1 MAPII
6 DQNSDLCLRCP
17 ARTDSTES
25 KHDLEHCSLVSPI
38 KINARW
44 PKFDLGDNIKD
55 PDERLRYQ
63 SQAGAILEAAKLGH
77 DTYDGTALTKK
88 LLELAFQAWRAQLEA
103 KRKAEPPKKAESRQQ
118 VPPPTLESPVS
129 TSGQN
134 APAASSSA
142 HAHPSAVTAP
152 SGSAQT
158 SGPNAGQ
165 SIDTTSLEQQFRQ
178 VTLSTDSQFASR
190 PGWTTQE
197 SQDTKQKVFTNHFQ
211 VTLQPSRCLYE
222 YTIGDFDEEDTR
234 QQKRK
239 LIERLIAAVPLLH
252 NHQRFF
258 ASDYVSRIIAIKDL
272 SLLEDPTRVPLPEAS
287 LLVQGTV
294 TQYQTGTKDSGRQKT
309 LNVYYN
315 RRLSFDN
322 LRPDASRTNPHP
334 FALDTANALQ
344 ILIAKCSA
352 AVPGTVQL
360 GKNRFYPPGPV
371 GALLEGLQAQ
381 RGFYSSVHSAAAG
394 ALININSVASVFYQP
409 TTLNRLMDD
418 VWSREGSYERL
429 QDAIRGLRVRICYNR
444 CKLGEADRSKDTD
457 ARRTKTVAEL
467 APGNKTPT
475 QLKFMKTLRGSQKQ
489 PSVSS
494 GFKDGVKRE
503 ISVAE
508 NISIEGYLN
517 GGKLTDEDNPCV
529 NLGGASEGTK
539 SWFPPEQ
546 LEIIQNQPFKRVL
559 SPEVIGKLVTFACR
573 GPNDNKRSIDN
584 YVRDVVNHAPQILAD
599 SGVRISTEMLR
610 VPFRIIPAPQLL
622 YGPGPSVSAIH
633 QAHWDLK
640 SRKFLDTRR
649 AVGNIHIIWP
659 PGPGVLSSQKK
670 LQYIQR
676 MQQEFHKYGLQLPS
690 ASWTSNSERAWSD
703 QQALSKAYLE
713 REMNLAKQ
721 AGARLVIMFLKN
733 NTGFNPYHYAAFKY
747 TADLVVGIQ
756 SLCINEGKYSTQIV
770 GPGYL
775 ANVAMKVNLKFC
787 NTNHSVKYSSPKLLN
802 EDNKID
808 TLILGA
814 DATHPSPGSSGW
826 YPSTTAV
833 VGSVDDRFGRF
844 PGSIHFQSPGQEIIG
859 EMRSMVEQR
868 IREWQSCNDGR
879 LPAKILY
886 YRDGVGTSQYNEVL
900 NNEAQ
905 AIYKAYDIVQ
915 SSTTAAKQGEK
926 KKLKLTVVIV
936 TKRHHTRFY
945 PTPGMDVGMNG
956 NCLPG
961 TVVDR
966 GVTIPHCFDFF
977 LQAHSG
983 IKGTVKPTYYVVLK
997 DEIGFTARELQDFT
1011 HDLCFTY
1018 VRATSA
1024 VSYAPPTYYADRLCE
1039 RGRLYLKIA
1048 LGGGTNLTEDQVQK
1062 IVGRLA
1068 IKGGKVGKPYHSAL
1082 DGSMFWM

>member
-1 MAPII
+1 MAPDIG
-6 DQNSDLCLRCP
+6 QNSDLCLRCP
-17 ARTDSTES
+17 ADTKSE
-25 KHDLEHCSLVSPI
+25 HDLEHCSLVSPF

-44 PKFDLGDNIKD
+44 PKFGPGDNIKD

-77 DTYDGTALTKK
+77 ETYDGTALTKK

-158 SGPNAGQ
+158 SGSTAGQ
-165 SIDTTSLEQQFRQ
+165 SVDKTDLEQRFRQ
-178 VTLSTDSQFASR
+178 VALSTNPQFAHR
-190 PGWTTQE
+190 PGSTTQD
-197 SQDTKQKVFTNHFQ
+197 SKQSVFTNHFPI
-211 VTLQPSRCLYE
+211 TLQPHHCLYE

-272 SLLEDPTRVPLPEAS
+272 SLLEDPTQAPLPEAS

-294 TQYQTGTKDSGRQKT
+294 TKYQTGTKDSERQKT
-309 LNVYYN
+309 LSVYYN
-315 RRLSFDN
+315 RRLSFGD

-352 AVPGTVQL
+352 AVPETVQV
-360 GKNRFYPPGPV
+360 GKNRFFSPGPIRT
-371 GALLEGLQAQ
+371 LPECLQAQ
-381 RGFYSSVHSAAAG
+381 RGFYSSVHTAAAG
-394 ALININSVASVFYQP
+394 VLVNINSVASVFYQP
-409 TTLNRLMDD
+409 LPLNRPMNEA
-418 VWSREGSYERL
+418 WSRENSHKQI
-429 QDAIRGLRVRICYNR
+429 QDAVRGLRVRICYDR
-444 CKLGEADRSKDTD
+444 CKLGEADLSKDTE
-457 ARRTKTVAEL
+457 ARRTKTVAEV
-467 APGNKTPT
+467 APLDKTPT
-475 QLKFMKTLRGSQKQ
+475 QLKFMKTFRGSKKQ
-489 PSVSS
+489 LSDNP

-503 ISVAE
+503 ISVAH
-508 NISIEGYLN
+508 NIEIEGYLD
-517 GGKLTDEDNPCV
+517 GGELEDDENPCV
-529 NLGGASEGTK
+529 NLEGASEGTK

-546 LEIIQNQPFKRVL
+546 LEIVSNQPLKRVL
-559 SPEVIGKLVTFACR
+559 SPQVISELVDFACR
-573 GPNDNKRSIDN
+573 NPNDNKRSIDK

-599 SGVRISTEMLR
+599 SGVTISTEMLR

-622 YGPGPSVSAIH
+622 YGPGSKSSAPAIH
-633 QAHWDLK
+633 QARWDLNT
-640 SRKFLDTRR
+640 RKFLDTER
-649 AVGNIHIIWP
+649 AVGEIHVIWP
-659 PGPGVLSSQKK
+659 PAPGMVSSQKK

-676 MQQEFHKYGLQLPS
+676 MREEFPKYGLRLPS
-690 ASWTSNSERAWSD
+690 ASWTSNSENTWGNQPKAYS
-703 QQALSKAYLE
+703 AYLE
-713 REMNLAKQ
+713 REVNRAKQ
-721 AGARLVIMFLKN
+721 IGARLVILFLKDN
-733 NTGFNPYHYAAFKY
+733 SGSNPSLYAAFKY
-747 TADLVVGIQ
+747 AADLVVGIQ
-756 SLCINEGKYSTQIV
+756 SLCINETKYWKQNNK

-787 NTNHSVKYSSPKLLN
+787 NTNHSIKHHSPKLLN
-802 EDNKID
+802 DNGKID

-844 PGSIHFQSPGQEIIG
+844 PGSIHFQSPGQEIIE

-868 IREWQSCNDGR
+868 IGEWQSCNEDR

-886 YRDGVGTSQYNEVL
+886 YRDGVGTSQYDEVL
-900 NNEAQ
+900 KKEAQ
-905 AIYKAYDIVQ
+905 AIYKAYDTVQ

-926 KKLKLTVVIV
+926 KKLKLTVVVV

-945 PTPGMDVGMNG
+945 STPGMDIGENN
-956 NCLPG
+956 NCVPG
-961 TVVDR
+961 TLVDR
-966 GVTIPHCFDFF
+966 GVTSLHCFDFF

-997 DEIGFTARELQDFT
+997 DEIGFTAKELQDFT

-1048 LGGGTNLTEDQVQK
+1048 LGGETSLTADGVKGK
-1062 IVGRLA
+1062 ISHLVNR
-1068 IKGGKVGKPYHSAL
+1068 VGKPYHSAL